1 MPNISYDLEQAK
13 AFFSNRVA
21 FTTGPHELQ
30 VMLEGPGSLSNIQV
44 VDVRFPDDFKKSH
57 IPGAINLP
65 KPKWSNTRY
74 LEEHLRKDAVLYLYC
89 YNPTCHLAAEAA
101 VKLTAAG
108 YSVVEVEGGWQTW
121 ENFGFAAESS
131 ETAEIAA

>member
-1 MPNISYDLEQAK
+1 MQNTEYDLDLAK
-13 AFFSNRVA
+13 AFFANRTA

-30 VMLEGPGSLSNIQV
+30 VMLEGSASNQNYQV
-44 VDVRFPDDFKKSH
+44 VDVRYADDYKKSH

-65 KPKWSNTRY
+65 KPKWSNSRY
-74 LEEHLRKDAVLYLYC
+74 LDEHLRRDALLYLYC

-108 YSVVEVEGGWQTW
+108 YQVVEVEGGWQAW
-121 ENFGFAAESS
+121 EDFGFASESG
-131 ETAEIAA
+131 TAAEIAA